1 MNKFEIDNKFGE
13 LNEMKSEKYIQEYYK
28 QTTLT
33 KLSKYHQFDYEGND
47 SYFEIKS
54 RRNLYKKYPTTMIG
68 YNKLELAMKTND
80 KNVYF
85 IFEFID
91 GSYYYKF
98 NRDDEHIIKKGGRS
112 DRGRFE
118 YKLYCYI
125 PIEKLIK
132 IEL

>member
-1 MNKFEIDNKFGE
+1 MNQRIEDIKFGD
-13 LNEMKSEKYIQEYYK
+13 LNELKSEQYIKEYFKQES
-28 QTTLT
+28 LI
-33 KLSKYHQFDYEGND
+33 KLSKFHQFDYEGND
-47 SYFEIKS
+47 AFFEIKS
-54 RRNLYKKYPTTMIG
+54 RRNLSKKYPTTMIG
-68 YNKLELAMKTND
+68 YNKIELAMKTND
-80 KNVYF
+80 KDVYF

-98 NRDDEHIIKKGGRS
+98 NKDDEHIIKKGGRS

-125 PIEKLIK
+125 NVDKLIK

>member
-1 MNKFEIDNKFGE
+1 MNQRNEDIKFGI
-13 LNEMKSEKYIQEYYK
+13 LNEIKSEKYIKEYFKQES
-28 QTTLT
+28 LT
-33 KLSKYHQFDYEGND
+33 KLSNYHQFDFEGND
-47 SYFEIKS
+47 AFFEIKS
-54 RRNLYKKYPTTMIG
+54 RRNLSKKYPTTMIG
-68 YNKLELAMKTND
+68 YNKIELAMKTND
-80 KNVYF
+80 KDVYF

-98 NRDDEHIIKKGGRS
+98 NKDDEHIIKKGGRS

-125 PIEKLIK
+125 SVEKLIK